1 MILRFWKESIRFTA
15 VRPLVVGCWDYTIG
29 PLSLCLPLHF
39 KDAYVDSSSVQAI
52 ADPSSHINALV
63 RPIRRPLFSTIR
75 WRPTILV
82 SGVVFFSR
90 LFGEKETSSN
100 ASPIHELG
108 KFLWDIEVTSGD
120 DGKEAIIFHNHMDL
134 TLLSLSKQLQQLK
147 KEKTQIFLF
156 CGGGEC
162 ECQRDGAG
170 AVYFSEISLF
180 RCVEWTHVRLAV
192 SIILPVMSSYQHRS
206 GINLS

>member
-1 MILRFWKESIRFTA
+1 MT
-15 VRPLVVGCWDYTIG
+15 PN
-29 PLSLCLPLHF
+29 HF
-39 KDAYVDSSSVQAI
+39 NQ
-52 ADPSSHINALV
+52 
-63 RPIRRPLFSTIR
+63 RRS
-75 WRPTILV
+75 
-82 SGVVFFSR
+82 FFSC

-134 TLLSLSKQLQQLK
+134 TLLSLSKQQLK
-147 KEKTQIFLF
+147 KEKTQIFRF
-156 CGGGEC
+156 CGGEEC

-180 RCVEWTHVRLAV
+180 RCIEWTESAV
-192 SIILPVMSSYQHRS
+192 FATPAFNLLFQLSSQ
-206 GINLS
+206 